1 MRMSEEEKRKKRDT
15 DKNQDKSGD
24 NRKKKEHAYR
34 KGYYINQPVF
44 GRDRTS
50 WIKQQFGKSVAIF
63 LAAVACIFLY
73 FLLLRVDEVS
83 GIAGKIVSVSKPIIY
98 GLAIAYL
105 LNPIVKAVD
114 RRMLPLLESRFPK
127 LKKKQSLKTLKK

>member
-1 MRMSEEEKRKKRDT
+1 MSEEEKRKKRDT

-73 FLLLRVDEVS
+73 FLLFKS
-83 GIAGKIVSVSKPIIY
+83 G
-98 GLAIAYL
+98 
-105 LNPIVKAVD
+105 
-114 RRMLPLLESRFPK
+114 
-127 LKKKQSLKTLKK
+127 

>member
-50 WIKQQFGKSVAIF
+50 
-63 LAAVACIFLY
+63 
-73 FLLLRVDEVS
+73 
-83 GIAGKIVSVSKPIIY
+83 
-98 GLAIAYL
+98 
-105 LNPIVKAVD
+105 
-114 RRMLPLLESRFPK
+114 
-127 LKKKQSLKTLKK
+127 